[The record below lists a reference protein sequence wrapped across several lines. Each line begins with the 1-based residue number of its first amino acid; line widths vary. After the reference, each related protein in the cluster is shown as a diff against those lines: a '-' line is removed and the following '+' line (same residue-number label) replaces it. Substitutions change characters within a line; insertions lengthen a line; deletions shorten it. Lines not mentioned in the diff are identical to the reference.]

1 MCTAGTSTSTVVLH
15 TAIFLFRYQGLA
27 SLQVL
32 MSTGQ
37 VRAPAVRYFVAEWR
51 RELGVAVHCLLS
63 TEEGTKL
70 ADTMDMFVNLV
81 NSRLDLT

>member
-1 MCTAGTSTSTVVLH
+1 
-15 TAIFLFRYQGLA
+15 
-27 SLQVL
+27 

-63 TEEGTKL
+63 TEEGAKL
-70 ADTMDMFVNLV
+70 SDTMDMFVNLV